1 MNVLVKPAMILGL
14 AGAMALGAMTPSEA
28 RNGRW
33 AAAGVGFAA
42 GALIGG
48 AVAAN
53 ANRGYYYNEPYAYG
67 YGERAYGYSEPV
79 YVDPGY
85 SYGYGYSEPGYT
97 SYGYAA
103 PSYAP
108 RYRRS
113 SPSHNYHGGSSG
125 AAD

>member
-14 AGAMALGAMTPSEA
+14 AGAMALGAMTPSEE

-33 AAAGVGFAA
+33 AAA

-53 ANRGYYYNEPYAYG
+53 ADRGYYYYIESYAYAPG
-67 YGERAYGYSEPV
+67 PTYYGYSEPV

-85 SYGYGYSEPGYT
+85 SYGYVEPGYT

-103 PSYAP
+103 TSYAP

-113 SPSHNYHGGSSG
+113 TPAHNYQGGSSG